1 MPKEPIALSYTEL
14 APAQCISGGK
24 RRGDLL
30 VMDGDTV
37 LPAMCYLCGTFAD
50 AHPRVFMI
58 AAPLSPHLESTAPVF
73 RLHTHICRRHG
84 RSRVLLR
91 ISALVA
97 FCIFPCVC
105 LFGSVLILPGEVL
118 LVADMSLL
126 LIAVIL
132 NGLAG
137 RGPHV
142 VNMDDEVV
150 LVRGVHP
157 AVLEKLPPDDSPLP

>member
-1 MPKEPIALSYTEL
+1 
-14 APAQCISGGK
+14 
-24 RRGDLL
+24 
-30 VMDGDTV
+30 MDV
-37 LPAMCYLCGTFAD
+37 Q
-50 AHPRVFMI
+50 PRIFLI
-58 AAPLSPHLESTAPVF
+58 AAPLSPHLETTAPVF

-84 RSRVLLR
+84 VSRVLLR

-118 LVADMSLL
+118 VVADVSLL

-142 VNMDDEVV
+142 ANMDGDTV

-157 AVLEKLPPDDSPLP
+157 AVLEHLPLDDAPLP